1 VLLALVARGTSRI
14 RGVDALAA
22 QFPRIVGTLRALGA
36 DVRVEPR
43 D

>member
-1 VLLALVARGTSRI
+1 VLLALLARGPSRI
-14 RGVDALAA
+14 RGVDAFASR
-22 QFPRIVGTLRALGA
+22 FPRILGTLRALGA